1 MLSAKMT
8 EAFNRQ
14 INAEFFSG
22 YLYLS
27 MSAFFK
33 SRGLD
38 GFASWMRQQCQEEL
52 FHGMK
57 MFDFVNERGGRT
69 MMTAIDQPATEWDS
83 VLAVFAE
90 TLAHEQKVTGM
101 INDLVNLAM
110 DERDHA
116 STIFLQWFV
125 SEQVEE
131 EATAGGIVDKLKLI
145 NNDPNGILMLDR
157 ELGQRI
163 FTLPTGRE

>member
-1 MLSAKMT
+1 MLSEKMT

-14 INAEFFSG
+14 VNAEFYSG

-27 MSAFFK
+27 MSAWFE
-33 SRGLD
+33 SQGLN
-38 GFASWMRQQCQEEL
+38 GFASWMRQQTQEEL

-57 MFDFVNERGGRT
+57 MFDYVIERGGRMVMDT
-69 MMTAIDQPATEWDS
+69 IARPRTEWVS
-83 VLAVFAE
+83 VLEVFTE
-90 TLAHEQKVTGM
+90 TLAHEEKVTGL

-110 DERDHA
+110 EERDHA

-145 NNDPNGILMLDR
+145 NNDPNGIFMLDR
-157 ELGQRI
+157 ELGQRV
-163 FTLPTGRE
+163 FTVPTAKE